1 MAVGKNLVAIGKVIK
16 PHGVRG
22 QIKISYFGEDPNGF
36 RHYREILIEDIRGIP
51 RAYEVESIAFHPT
64 HLILRLKGVGKRE
77 EADLL
82 LGKEILVP
90 REAFPALEEGEYFWA
105 DILGMTVETLKGN
118 PLGTVI
124 EVMATGAN
132 DVLRVQG
139 KDREIYLPITKEVV
153 QSIDLDTR
161 RIKVIRMEGLWGD
174 EDEI

>member
-36 RHYREILIEDIRGIP
+36 RHYREILIGDTQGIP
-51 RAYEVESIAFHPT
+51 QAYEVESVASQPA
-64 HLILRLKGVGKRE
+64 HLILRLKGIGRRE

-90 REAFPALEEGEYFWA
+90 RETLPALGEGEYFWA
-105 DILGMTVETLKGN
+105 DILGMTVETQKGKI
-118 PLGTVI
+118 LGTVI

-153 QSIDLDTR
+153 QSIDLDTKM
-161 RIKVIRMEGLWGD
+161 IKVIRMEGLWGD